1 MIPWDSIFLLQAKM
15 KHILVH
21 EYDVRYSGNTNA
33 ASKAFNS
40 SIEIFINDHI
50 KIVSIELVIM
60 VIIRKN
66 SKKNQFYENLVK
78 RYLKI
83 NKPCYKKQIFIL

>member
-1 MIPWDSIFLLQAKM
+1 M

-21 EYDVRYSGNTNA
+21 EYDVRYSGNTNV
-33 ASKAFNS
+33 ASKAFNL

-66 SKKNQFYENLVK
+66 SKKN
-78 RYLKI
+78 
-83 NKPCYKKQIFIL
+83 